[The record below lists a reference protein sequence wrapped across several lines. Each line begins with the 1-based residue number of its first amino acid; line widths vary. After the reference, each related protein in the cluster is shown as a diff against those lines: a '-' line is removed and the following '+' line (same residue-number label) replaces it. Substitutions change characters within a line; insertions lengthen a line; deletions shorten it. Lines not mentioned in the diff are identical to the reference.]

1 MTNTSSWSY
10 AENGFGP
17 RCWHERYKI
26 AKGNLQSPIN
36 IETAQAKEG
45 NSVGPVQFKY
55 ISIRDST
62 ITNDGRQL
70 RITLTR
76 NESVVTG
83 GPLTDRYQLAVIR
96 FHWGNDNCSG
106 SEHSVDGRNYPLEVQ
121 LIHWNADVYKNIG
134 EAITGENGICIIGLL
149 YQVTDEDNE
158 GLAPVIKLLSRDEN
172 KGCFSLEVKSAID
185 PNKIIADMNS
195 YWTYQGSLTTP
206 PLSENVTWLI
216 SQNIMGLSEK
226 QMNVFRSIRNSVGES
241 MADHCR
247 PACPLNDRPVLSCAC
262 VVKSTSM
269 ENNNEVDSG
278 VEDKED
284 LSEEIGASEENENL
298 EEINGYNDGA
308 VDNVDA
314 DEGAEK
320 GGKDENTNQQII
332 IDDNADT
339 AMNDQ
344 DANFHGNQVISDV
357 EDDTETVLYDENANR
372 HASDEKSGT
381 VILDDGLL
389 ELMNKLAE

>member
-1 MTNTSSWSY
+1 
-10 AENGFGP
+10 
-17 RCWHERYKI
+17 
-26 AKGNLQSPIN
+26 
-36 IETAQAKEG
+36 
-45 NSVGPVQFKY
+45 
-55 ISIRDST
+55 
-62 ITNDGRQL
+62 
-70 RITLTR
+70 
-76 NESVVTG
+76 
-83 GPLTDRYQLAVIR
+83 
-96 FHWGNDNCSG
+96 
-106 SEHSVDGRNYPLEVQ
+106 
-121 LIHWNADVYKNIG
+121 
-134 EAITGENGICIIGLL
+134 
-149 YQVTDEDNE
+149 
-158 GLAPVIKLLSRDEN
+158 
-172 KGCFSLEVKSAID
+172 
-185 PNKIIADMNS
+185 
-195 YWTYQGSLTTP
+195 
-206 PLSENVTWLI
+206 
-216 SQNIMGLSEK
+216 
-226 QMNVFRSIRNSVGES
+226 
-241 MADHCR
+241 
-247 PACPLNDRPVLSCAC
+247 
-262 VVKSTSM
+262 M

-284 LSEEIGASEENENL
+284 LSEEIGTSEENENL

-320 GGKDENTNQQII
+320 GGKDENTNQQIN